1 MSHNQFLLT
10 GLFWMGFS
18 AVSAQ
23 AYWNFSLGYQP
34 GDFQGLRISVD
45 VVRKDA
51 LCIGLFFGSH
61 WKPSPATPDDYESI
75 RLYGSNK
82 PQITLQTYSLLVG
95 GAFSGGKTLRYV
107 IRGGPALNFFGEP
120 ANFRKPGMLFVSSY
134 TYDLEKTT
142 AFGIV
147 FSPRVEF
154 LPAKQLG
161 ISAGVYANINA
172 ERQVYG
178 LSLDL
183 LIGRLRG

>member
-1 MSHNQFLLT
+1 MSNNPLLLI
-10 GLFWMGFS
+10 GLCS
-18 AVSAQ
+18 TVLVSTSAQ
-23 AYWNFSLGYQP
+23 TPWAVSLGYQP

-45 VVRKDA
+45 VVRNDA
-51 LCIGLFFGSH
+51 LYVGLFFGSH
-61 WKPSPATPDDYESI
+61 WKPSPATPDDYQSI
-75 RLYGSNK
+75 RFYGSNK
-82 PQITLQTYSLLVG
+82 PQITLQTYSLLAG

-120 ANFRKPGMLFVSSY
+120 ANFRKPGMLFVSNY

-161 ISAGVYANINA
+161 IGAGLYANINA